1 MSDVVEIWER
11 PQTENLYMIMGWRQW
26 ADAGAVSSGLPQ
38 YLIQQT
44 QARKIGELGSD
55 GFYLFQLPGMH
66 DLIRPIVQFDEGYP
80 KTLET
85 RQNNLYYTGDG
96 QRGTVL
102 FLGDEP
108 HLDIDRYT
116 NAILDTAQSLNVKRI
131 IILGGVYGELPYD
144 KERSI
149 GSSYSLPYLK
159 KELASYA
166 VNFSDYHGGASIGS
180 YICRKAGERGIELV
194 TFYAFVPMYD
204 FSALTQRASAIRIE
218 NDFMS
223 WLGIMRRVNYMFKTR
238 FALADLEQKS
248 DQLLQAVD
256 AKVSELESLGP
267 QLGVRD
273 YMNRLSETFVEK
285 TFDPLDDVWEK
296 ELRRLL
302 DDTSSDTD
310 DE

>member
-1 MSDVVEIWER
+1 MADVIEISER
-11 PQTENLYMIMGWRQW
+11 PQTENLYMIMGWHQW

-44 QARKIGELGSD
+44 QAQQIGEMRSD
-55 GFYLFQLPGMH
+55 GFYLFQIPGMH
-66 DLIRPIVQFDEGYP
+66 DLIRPVVKFDDGYP

-85 RQNNLYYTGDG
+85 RQNKLYYAGDS
-96 QRGTVL
+96 QHGTVF

-116 NAILDTAQSLNVKRI
+116 AVVLDTAQSLNVKRM

-149 GSSYSLPYLK
+149 GCSYSLPYLK
-159 KELASYA
+159 KELRDYA

-180 YICRKAGERGIELV
+180 YLCRKAGERGIELV
-194 TFYAFVPMYD
+194 AFYAFVPMYD

-218 NDFMS
+218 NDFMA
-223 WLGIMRRVNYMFKTR
+223 WLGIMRRVNYMLKTR

-248 DQLLQAVD
+248 EQLLTAVD
-256 AKVSELESLGP
+256 AKVNELESMGP
-267 QLGVRD
+267 QLGVRE
-273 YMNRLSETFVEK
+273 YMNRISEAFVEK

-302 DDTSSDTD
+302 DDTSSDPD
-310 DE
+310 DD